1 MRRHRTHVI
10 RKGLRSGE
18 ISRCRPSQAPN
29 VSSKPSSH
37 VCTPSTEP
45 RDVVLPEWKPWGLC
59 GKSWSKIWVIAWA
72 NALKEC
78 PIDWSRSSISW
89 WTKFMMTRR
98 NSDQWYFCV
107 AFQSSRNGGWRGC
120 LLGKIQCSLAK
131 TILTRKKISPT
142 SGSLAAV
149 LLPSC
154 PQRSNYHSLPKTP
167 VIM

>member
-18 ISRCRPSQAPN
+18 ISRRRPSQAPN

-37 VCTPSTEP
+37 VCTPSTDP
-45 RDVVLPEWKPWGLC
+45 RDVVLPEWKHWGLC

-89 WTKFMMTRR
+89 WTKLFHDTSKFWAMILLCCFPKLQEWRMTWMFAGK
-98 NSDQWYFCV
+98 NSVQIWPKQFWP
-107 AFQSSRNGGWRGC
+107 AKNLPQ
-120 LLGKIQCSLAK
+120 LLGLWPQSFCRAVHSG
-131 TILTRKKISPT
+131 PT
-142 SGSLAAV
+142 
-149 LLPSC
+149 
-154 PQRSNYHSLPKTP
+154 T
-167 VIM
+167 

>member
-18 ISRCRPSQAPN
+18 ISRRRPSQAPN
-29 VSSKPSSH
+29 VSSKPSGH

-89 WTKFMMTRR
+89 WTKLFHDTSKFWPMILLCCFPKLQEWSKHR
-98 NSDQWYFCV
+98 
-107 AFQSSRNGGWRGC
+107 C
-120 LLGKIQCSLAK
+120 LLSIQCSLAK
-131 TILTRKKISPT
+131 TILTRKKNSTT

-154 PQRSNYHSLPKTP
+154 PQRSNYLTTIACPKHQW
-167 VIM
+167 